1 MDEPSNLEAQVERH
15 LAWLEARGYAA
26 TTVEGRR
33 RDLLELVRWCAERSI
48 DHPGQL
54 DREVLDAFQRWLSRR
69 PKKDGTPLSRA
80 SQGVKLSAVTGFGRW
95 LARERLVIANPAAE
109 LELPKRPSR
118 LPKAVLTP
126 EEAEQVL
133 AVPDV
138 TTLLGLRN
146 RAILETFYATGIR
159 RSELVGL
166 DLGDVDLGRSV
177 LAVRQGKGAKDRFVP
192 LSERA
197 AAWLRRYVED
207 VRPHHLRRSSGD
219 ALFLSVRGSRLSR
232 NHLGEVVRSA
242 VEEADVGKRGAC
254 HLFRHTMAT
263 LMLEGGADTRYIQ
276 QMLGH
281 AKLET
286 TQIYTRVSVGKLR
299 AVYEATHPGA
309 RLGRRFPNKED

>member
-1 MDEPSNLEAQVERH
+1 MAEPSSLAAQVERH

-26 TTVEGRR
+26 TTIEGRR
-33 RDLLELVRWCAERSI
+33 RDLSELVRWCAERGV
-48 DHPGQL
+48 DHPSRL
-54 DREVLDAFQRWLSRR
+54 SRSVLDAFQRWLSRR

-95 LARERLVIANPAAE
+95 LARERLVVANPAAE

-126 EEAEQVL
+126 AEAEQVL

-146 RAILETFYATGIR
+146 RTILETFYATGVR

-166 DLGDVDLGRSV
+166 DVGDVDLGRGV

-197 AAWLRRYVED
+197 SAWLRRYVED
-207 VRPHHLRRSSGD
+207 VRPHHLHRVSGD
-219 ALFLSVRGSRLSR
+219 ALFLSVRGRRLSR
-232 NHLGEVVRSA
+232 NHLGEVVRRT
-242 VEEADVGKRGAC
+242 VETADIGKRGAC

-263 LMLEGGADTRYIQ
+263 LMLEGGADTRFIQ

-286 TQIYTRVSVGKLR
+286 TQIYTRVSISKLR
-299 AVYEATHPGA
+299 SVYEATHPGA
-309 RLGRRFPNKED
+309 RLRRRAPGN